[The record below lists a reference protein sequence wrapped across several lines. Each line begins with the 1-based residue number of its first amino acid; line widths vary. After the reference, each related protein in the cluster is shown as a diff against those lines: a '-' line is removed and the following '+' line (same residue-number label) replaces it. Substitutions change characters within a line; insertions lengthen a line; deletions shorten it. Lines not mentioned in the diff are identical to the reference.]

1 MNKIK
6 SLMNKIKT
14 VVGDAIISYHAKIAY
29 MSLDEIELAKL
40 DGDDKARVRWEKHY
54 SKVSSSLPLLKFARN
69 TFYLMKRKNNKND
82 KYRYFLF
89 SF

>member
-14 VVGDAIISYHAKIAY
+14 VVGDAINSYHAKIAY

-40 DGDDKARVRWEKHY
+40 NGDNKARVRWEKHY
-54 SKVSSSLPLLKFARN
+54 IKHGLKVPELKDDIQDWLDRN
-69 TFYLMKRKNNKND
+69 K
-82 KYRYFLF
+82 
-89 SF
+89 